1 LAPIELAK
9 RPNAV
14 HLVRLSGE
22 FDVASVPEVV
32 AALDEAIADP
42 ESRTLAV
49 DLSEVTFLDSTM
61 LQTLVA
67 ARDRAQLARK
77 PVWLVRPEPLAWRV
91 FTVTLLNKLFR
102 DFGTLDELEQYA
114 AATVTTL
121 RV

>member
-1 LAPIELAK
+1 VGSIELAK

-22 FDVASVPEVV
+22 FDLTSVPEV
-32 AALDEAIADP
+32 ATALDEAIADP
-42 ESRTLAV
+42 QSRTLAV

-102 DFGTLDELEQYA
+102 DFGTLEELEAYA

-121 RV
+121 RA

>member
-1 LAPIELAK
+1 MAPIELAK

-32 AALDEAIADP
+32 TALDEAIADP

-49 DLSEVTFLDSTM
+49 DLSAVTFLDSTM

>member
-1 LAPIELAK
+1 MAPIELAK

-102 DFGTLDELEQYA
+102 DFATLDELEQYA

>member
-102 DFGTLDELEQYA
+102 DFATLDELEQYA